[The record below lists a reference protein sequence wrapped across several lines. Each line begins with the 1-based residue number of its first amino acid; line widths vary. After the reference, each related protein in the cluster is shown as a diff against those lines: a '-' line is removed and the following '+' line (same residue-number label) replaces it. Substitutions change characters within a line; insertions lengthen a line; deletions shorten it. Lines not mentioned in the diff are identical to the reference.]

1 MSVGVAP
8 SVGSLHGRL
17 ALRFAARG
25 AHTILCHANV
35 VAPLKIVRP
44 FRLDDGRLLVQLL
57 SLGPGL
63 CGGDCCSVDV
73 SVEAGARVVLVAQS
87 ATRILAMRDTEP
99 ARQRVHL
106 TVRAG
111 GQLEYYAGL
120 VIPFPDSSIVQR
132 LEIDVE
138 PLARL
143 GVVETFAMGRTGRGE
158 YLRFRRLYSR
168 TVVTAGG
175 APLYRDGMDLR
186 PAAANLA
193 GTGVLEGYR
202 YVGSG
207 YWYGVGGADL
217 QQASTTDGVL
227 MAIGQPAANQAY
239 VRVLATD
246 GYQLAASLQQALR
259 GIQADWGLRPIP
271 LQRFTS

>member
-1 MSVGVAP
+1 MSIGVAP
-8 SVGSLHGRL
+8 SVGSLSGRL
-17 ALRFAARG
+17 TLRFTATG
-25 AHTILCHANV
+25 AHTILAHANV

-63 CGGDCCSVDV
+63 CGGDSCSVDV
-73 SVEAGARVVLVAQS
+73 SVEAGAHVVLVAQS

-99 ARQRVHL
+99 ARQCVRL

-111 GQLEYYAGL
+111 GQLEYYPGL
-120 VIPFPDSSIVQR
+120 VIPFPDSSLVQR

-138 PLARL
+138 PDARL

-175 APLYRDGMDLR
+175 APLYRDGMDLQ
-186 PAAANLA
+186 PAAVNVA
-193 GTGVLEGYR
+193 GTGVLEGHR

-207 YWYGVGGADL
+207 YWYGVGRADL
-217 QQASTTDGVL
+217 QPARATDGAL

-239 VRVLATD
+239 MRVLAAD

-259 GIQADWGLRPIP
+259 GIQADWGLMPIS

>member
-1 MSVGVAP
+1 MYRSRRFLDARARRGRRFVSVGVAP

-25 AHTILCHANV
+25 AHTILSHANV

-106 TVRAG
+106 TVRAEG
-111 GQLEYYAGL
+111 
-120 VIPFPDSSIVQR
+120 SSN
-132 LEIDVE
+132 
-138 PLARL
+138 
-143 GVVETFAMGRTGRGE
+143 TT
-158 YLRFRRLYSR
+158 
-168 TVVTAGG
+168 
-175 APLYRDGMDLR
+175 
-186 PAAANLA
+186 PASSFHFQ
-193 GTGVLEGYR
+193 T
-202 YVGSG
+202 
-207 YWYGVGGADL
+207 
-217 QQASTTDGVL
+217 
-227 MAIGQPAANQAY
+227 
-239 VRVLATD
+239 
-246 GYQLAASLQQALR
+246 AASCSASRLTWNQTRGSASSKPLRWAGPAVVILAVSAAL
-259 GIQADWGLRPIP
+259 
-271 LQRFTS
+271 